1 MRLAVHEVAP
11 AAHELADDDAHARHV
26 EQDGGRDLLDLCN
39 DEQRD
44 GAADDAAVDG
54 KSALPDVEDGDG
66 IVGVELPVE
75 NAVVQPRADNADG
88 HGPEDHVEHVIL
100 RDAEVLCAVQHIQNG
115 QQKAAG
121 NDDAV
126 PVDILAEDGKGH
138 GARVD
143 RDAEIREGDGRSQKH
158 GNIPP
163 YLPGQTM
170 LIAARA
176 GVTVRRRK
184 LSASRSVTAC
194 RAASSSKQPAPAKYA
209 SHIR

>member
-66 IVGVELPVE
+66 IVGVELPIE

-88 HGPEDHVEHVIL
+88 HGPEDHVEHVVL
-100 RDAEVLCAVQHIQNG
+100 RDAEVLCPREHIEHSEQEACG
-115 QQKAAG
+115 D
-121 NDDAV
+121 DDAV
-126 PVDILAEDGKGH
+126 PVDILPEDRKGH
-138 GARVD
+138 GAWVD
-143 RDAEIREGDGRSQKH
+143 LDAEIRERDGRCEKH
-158 GNIPP
+158 MN
-163 YLPGQTM
+163 
-170 LIAARA
+170 
-176 GVTVRRRK
+176 
-184 LSASRSVTAC
+184 
-194 RAASSSKQPAPAKYA
+194 SSY
-209 SHIR
+209 